1 MTHNLICKR
10 ITTHHIPQLIAL
22 RLEFLISLKG
32 MQPENKVK
40 ALTQHL
46 HQYYSKAIPAEAF
59 VGWIVWNDEQAVGV
73 GGLVVREQPGHFDW
87 PDGKLG
93 YILNMY
99 TMPAYRKQGICSEIL
114 QQIIA
119 YGKEDGL
126 SRLELHASEEGEP
139 VYRKYDFKEHT
150 EPFLMLRFK

>member
-1 MTHNLICKR
+1 MIHNLICKR
-10 ITTHHIPQLIAL
+10 ITTDHIPQLIAL

-32 MQPENKVK
+32 EQPQDKVD

-46 HQYYSKAIPAEAF
+46 HQYYSKALPAEAF
-59 VGWIVWNDEQAVGV
+59 VGWIAWEGEQAVGV
-73 GGLVVREQPGHFDW
+73 GGLIVREQPGHFDW

-99 TMPAYRKQGICSEIL
+99 TIPAYRKQGICSEIL
-114 QQIIA
+114 QHMIA
-119 YGKEDGL
+119 YSKEHGL
-126 SRLELHASEEGEP
+126 SRLELHASAEGEP